1 MANFS
6 TEAYKRRKS
15 LVRLS
20 FDFDGIAV
28 LTSTVSML
36 SLQWCRQG
44 VASLIEASFISMKGR
59 QNARKED
66 NRMQIT
72 SLVALSLPTG
82 ILNVGSFILPSIFI
96 GTLVVNVI
104 NKISIR

>member
-1 MANFS
+1 
-6 TEAYKRRKS
+6 
-15 LVRLS
+15 
-20 FDFDGIAV
+20 
-28 LTSTVSML
+28 ML
-36 SLQWCRQG
+36 SLQWYRKRNG

-104 NKISIR
+104 NQSIYDDIINSGC